1 MAAVTLPGRM
11 PPSPWRVR
19 RSRQPRSPSRGLSP
33 SSQSRAQRQRLR
45 GVGVTDTQL
54 REGAALLAAVQAQL
68 SSGGKIGVAPSSRNG
83 VQAHHRERGGAPWT
97 DSRHAADDRQAG
109 HYRQAESVQSMGA
122 QTVGS
127 RQADSKRAASVQ
139 TAGGHH
145 TSQLGTNTG
154 KVRSRKPSRAA
165 PVDTGPIKAES
176 WPFFQTSSDAVD
188 PSISLQEDTRA
199 VPTVGADGW
208 PTGFG
213 VGPTHSESTINNSAR
228 RRPNSVSGTRPSS
241 FGGSNFGRPST
252 SDGAGAARPSA
263 RASTY
268 EGATRPSARP
278 STSEGCRTFGRPPE
292 GSRMRGSSAGRPVT
306 VDGTRPRRRR
316 SADGWSG
323 HGDGAS
329 WFRAEQETARR
340 EQAAAKEAEER
351 WRAHFDDQSPAP
363 KQDSWERRQAR
374 RRAAEGR
381 SERRASQFRAQ
392 KVREKEVTRQQSAM
406 VRIAESFNS
415 SALLTHVRQC

>member
-1 MAAVTLPGRM
+1 MAAVTLTGRM
-11 PPSPWRVR
+11 PATSTSPWRVR
-19 RSRQPRSPSRGLSP
+19 RSRQARSPGRGLSP
-33 SSQSRAQRQRLR
+33 SSQIRAQRQRLR

-68 SSGGKIGVAPSSRNG
+68 SSGGYSGVAQARRNG
-83 VQAHHRERGGAPWT
+83 VQAHHRQRGDAPWT
-97 DSRHAADDRQAG
+97 DNRHQPDRQTDDL
-109 HYRQAESVQSMGA
+109 RQTDTAQSMGA
-122 QTVGS
+122 QTIGS
-127 RQADSKRAASVQ
+127 RQAGSKRAGGVQ
-139 TAGGHH
+139 TAGGQRA
-145 TSQLGTNTG
+145 SQLGTNTG
-154 KVRSRKPSRAA
+154 KARSRKPTRTES
-165 PVDTGPIKAES
+165 VDTGIIRAES
-176 WPFFQTSSDAVD
+176 WPFFEAPTSSDAVD
-188 PSISLQEDTRA
+188 PSVSLQEDART

-213 VGPTHSESTINNSAR
+213 VGPSHSESTINSGTR
-228 RRPNSVSGTRPSS
+228 RRPTSVSGMRPSS

-252 SDGAGAARPSA
+252 SEGAGATRRPA
-263 RASTY
+263 RASTS
-268 EGATRPSARP
+268 EGASRPSARP

-306 VDGTRPRRRR
+306 VDGTRPHGRT

-351 WRAHFDDQSPAP
+351 WRAHFDDQSPDP
-363 KQDSWERRQAR
+363 RQDSWERRQAR
-374 RRAAEGR
+374 RRATEER

-392 KVREKEVTRQQSAM
+392 KAREKAVTRQQSAM
-406 VRIAESFNS
+406 VRI
-415 SALLTHVRQC
+415 T